1 MFSTAYLVFAN
12 MKFDLIQNARREP
25 GAVAFDAM
33 VENLKWYGVY
43 EELAAEY
50 DTYND
55 QICEFDL

>member
-1 MFSTAYLVFAN
+1 MFSTEYLVFAN
-12 MKFDLIQNARREP
+12 MKYDLIQMGKRTA

>member
-12 MKFDLIQNARREP
+12 MKFDLIQMGKRTA

-50 DTYND
+50 DTYNN
-55 QICEFDL
+55 QACEFDL